1 MKYREEAN
9 KKFDSKVNWSTMI
22 APDNNKIR
30 NEVMKKNLYEQ
41 LKRNMMSDFLRK
53 ARNDIIAKRPK
64 QEVEAPPATLST
76 TLQSQLAQPKGSKS
90 KKEEIQSMA
99 KSKSNTNTRMVP
111 TAAEKQNE
119 RKVE

>member
-9 KKFDSKVNWSTMI
+9 KKFDNKVNWSTMI

-64 QEVEAPPATLST
+64 
-76 TLQSQLAQPKGSKS
+76 
-90 KKEEIQSMA
+90 
-99 KSKSNTNTRMVP
+99 
-111 TAAEKQNE
+111 
-119 RKVE
+119 

>member
-1 MKYREEAN
+1 
-9 KKFDSKVNWSTMI
+9 MI

-64 QEVEAPPATLST
+64 
-76 TLQSQLAQPKGSKS
+76 
-90 KKEEIQSMA
+90 
-99 KSKSNTNTRMVP
+99 
-111 TAAEKQNE
+111 
-119 RKVE
+119 